1 MRLFPHTPLE
11 ARGVIAE
18 EGMLPDDVADT
29 VGLAVQQFNRL
40 PSWTGEK
47 RRLREEMD
55 ALCARQGYAGFGA
68 DPRDYAVH
76 RVGQSFLYDVPEG
89 KRGRLAKFCGKRVRI
104 VCLWSGKYRRFIR
117 VGVVEPNRSIAGR
130 WEDAGQMPIPDLV
143 HRAAPSS
150 PTGG

>member
-11 ARGVIAE
+11 AGGVIAE
-18 EGMLPDDVADT
+18 QGMLPDDVADN
-29 VGLAVQQFNRL
+29 VGLAVQQFNSIS
-40 PSWTGEK
+40 SWTGEK
-47 RRLREEMD
+47 RRLREELD
-55 ALCARQGYAGFGA
+55 ALCAHEGYVGFEA

-117 VGVVEPNRSIAGR
+117 VGAVEPNRSIAGR
-130 WEDAGQMPIPDLV
+130 WEDAEQMPIPV
-143 HRAAPSS
+143 FVPRSASPSS
-150 PTGG
+150 RGG

>member
-1 MRLFPHTPLE
+1 MRLFPNTPLE
-11 ARGVIAE
+11 PRGVIAE
-18 EGMLPDDVADT
+18 TRMLTDDVTDT
-29 VGLAVQQFNRL
+29 VDLAVQQFNSI

-47 RRLREEMD
+47 RRLREELD
-55 ALCARQGYAGFGA
+55 ALCAREGYAGFEA

-130 WEDAGQMPIPDLV
+130 WEDAEQMPIPV
-143 HRAAPSS
+143 FVPRSAPPS
-150 PTGG
+150 PSGG

>member
-11 ARGVIAE
+11 PGGVIAE
-18 EGMLPDDVADT
+18 AGMLPDDVADA
-29 VGLAVQQFNRL
+29 VGSAVQQFNRIL
-40 PSWTGEK
+40 GWTGEK
-47 RRLREEMD
+47 RRLREDLD
-55 ALCARQGYAGFGA
+55 ALCARERYAGFEA

-117 VGVVEPNRSIAGR
+117 VGVIEPHPTKAGR
-130 WEDAGQMPIPDLV
+130 WEGREQIPIPV
-143 HRAAPSS
+143 FVPRSGPPS
-150 PTGG
+150 